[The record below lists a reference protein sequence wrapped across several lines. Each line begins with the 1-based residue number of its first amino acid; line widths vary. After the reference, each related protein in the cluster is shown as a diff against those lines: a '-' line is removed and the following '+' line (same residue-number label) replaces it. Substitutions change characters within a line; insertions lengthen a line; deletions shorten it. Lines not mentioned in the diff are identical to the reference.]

1 MKPTSIQDRKLNVI
15 EKLIT
20 LNDEDVFNKVEEL
33 IDLSLKR
40 PPLRKFTR
48 QELEKRAK
56 ISEENFDNGEVY
68 SQDEVKKLSQNW

>member
-1 MKPTSIQDRKLNVI
+1 MNVI

-40 PPLRKFTR
+40 PQLRKFTR

-56 ISEENFDNGEVY
+56 ISEENIENGEVY
-68 SQDEVKKLSQNW
+68 SQDEVEKLSQNW